1 MWEVRVRSLRWR
13 RANVFL
19 FLESVRVQVIF
30 LSTAKFVNNQRTK
43 HLSGQTWTAFYAKI
57 FSVCALVV
65 LVTCSMKTSPK
76 LCWKCVCVYVCVL
89 VCWAVYASF
98 MIIHF
103 IFPNVAATPSKCPE
117 CVTLPSSL
125 TSNDLNWTDIAAAA
139 NVTRHPLLKM
149 HFLLFYLHF
158 NAQLKRAG

>member
-19 FLESVRVQVIF
+19 FLESVRVQVVS
-30 LSTAKFVNNQRTK
+30 LSTAKFVKKQRTK
-43 HLSGQTWTAFYAKI
+43 HLSGQTQTAFYAKI

-65 LVTCSMKTSPK
+65 LVTCSMQTSPK
-76 LCWKCVCVYVCVL
+76 FCWKCVCVCVL

-125 TSNDLNWTDIAAAA
+125 TWNEFNWTDIAAAA
-139 NVTRHPLLKM
+139 NITRHPLLKM
-149 HFLLFYLHF
+149 YFVLWLYITFIYILMP
-158 NAQLKRAG
+158 N